1 MADLGKAYVQ
11 IVASAEGI
19 SGSITE
25 ALAPEA
31 KSAGKQTGT
40 SIMQN
45 VGGAMGKAGKALT
58 LGVTAPIAAIG
69 GASMAAFGEMRS
81 GLDTIIKKTGATGDT
96 LEGFHGIMD
105 NVVSNLPI
113 GFETAGAAIGEV
125 NTRFGSTGEELQGLS
140 EQFIKFAELNG
151 TDVSQSI
158 DSVQQAMATYG
169 LEAKDAGAFLDT
181 LNKAGQ
187 DTGVNVNQLAMSMTA
202 NGTAMKQMG
211 FSAADSAGFLA
222 NLEKSGIES
231 STVMTGM
238 RKAMVNATKDGKSM
252 GDAMSELQDSIANA
266 SDDTEAYQMAI
277 ELFGTKAGPAI
288 ADAVREGRLSFEALG
303 TSLEDNVG
311 NIDNTFEATL
321 TPMDD
326 FKTAMNSLKTAG
338 AEVGT
343 VLLTNLKPVIE
354 KVAEVIKGWTAAWK
368 GLSPE
373 TQGMIIKIA
382 GIAAVVGPVIG
393 IISKVVSVIEMIK
406 TAAAALAPVIAVLT
420 SPIGLIVA
428 AIAAAVAA
436 GILLYKNWDTVKE
449 KCSAAWGVIKAK
461 TVEVWNAVKSAVK
474 NAADAVRKAVVEK
487 WNTIKEKTSAAWNAV
502 KTAVSNAINKAKAVA
517 GTVVGAIKTA
527 VTTAWNTV
535 KEKTSTAWNNAKS
548 AVSNAMTS
556 AKTTA
561 VNLANAVKT
570 SVGAAWDNVK
580 SKTANAWNQA
590 KTKLATAMTGAKT
603 TATNLANNIKTG
615 LSTAWESVKA
625 KTTTIWGNVKTAV
638 GNNID
643 AAKEAASKA
652 VGNIK
657 NAASIAWNAL
667 KTNTSSVWG
676 RMKSIISQDAQQSLS
691 AAKNQFNQ
699 IKTAISGAMNTAK
712 EAVGNAIQAIKNKFN
727 FSWSLPSLKLPH
739 IKYDMITV
747 PVLGS
752 IPNPSTLHVEWYKK
766 GGIFG
771 NPSVIGIG
779 EAGPEAVVPLSGQQ
793 MRPFAKAIASEM
805 GGSGSVVN
813 NYITINGA
821 DNPEDYAIRLAR
833 KIKLELRTNG

>member
-187 DTGVNVNQLAMSMTA
+187 DTGVNVNQLAQSMTA

-238 RKAMVNATKDGKSM
+238 RKAMANATKDGKSM
-252 GDAMSELQDSIANA
+252 GEAMSELQDSIVNA

-321 TPMDD
+321 TPMDE

-343 VLLTNLKPVIE
+343 ILLTNLKPVVE
-354 KVAEVIKGWTAAWK
+354 KVVEIIKGWTAAWK

-382 GIAAVVGPVIG
+382 AVAAVIGPVIG
-393 IISKVVSVIEMIK
+393 IVSKVISVISMVK
-406 TAAAALAPVIAVLT
+406 TAAAALGPIIAALT
-420 SPIGLIVA
+420 SPIGIVVA
-428 AIAAAVAA
+428 AVAAAVAA

-449 KCSAAWGVIKAK
+449 KCSAAWNAVKEK
-461 TVEVWNAVKSAVK
+461 TIAVWNSVKSAVK

-487 WNTIKEKTSAAWNAV
+487 WSSIKEKTSAAWNAV
-502 KTAVSNAINKAKAVA
+502 KTAVSNAIQKVKSVVT
-517 GTVVGAIKTA
+517 TVIGAINTA

-535 KEKTSTAWNNAKS
+535 KEKTASAWNAVKTAVSTAIKLAKTTVTNVVNGIKSGITGAWDSVKTKTTTAWNAAKNAVKTALNGAKSIANTVSTGIKNTVSNAWTNVKEKSAQAWENVKTKISTTISGAKDVASKAANSIKTGVSTAWNN
-548 AVSNAMTS
+548 
-556 AKTTA
+556 
-561 VNLANAVKT
+561 
-570 SVGAAWDNVK
+570 VK
-580 SKTANAWNQA
+580 SKTSTVWSSIKSAISTHAG
-590 KTKLATAMTGAKT
+590 GA
-603 TATNLANNIKTG
+603 
-615 LSTAWESVKA
+615 LSTVQSKFNS
-625 KTTTIWGNVKTAV
+625 I
-638 GNNID
+638 
-643 AAKEAASKA
+643 KEK
-652 VGNIK
+652 
-657 NAASIAWNAL
+657 
-667 KTNTSSVWG
+667 
-676 RMKSIISQDAQQSLS
+676 
-691 AAKNQFNQ
+691 
-699 IKTAISGAMNTAK
+699 ISGVMDTAK
-712 EAVGNAIQAIKNKFN
+712 DAVGNAIQKIKDKFN
-727 FSWSLPSLKLPH
+727 FSWSLPKLSLPH
-739 IKYDMITV
+739 ISIKGKFSLNPPSV
-747 PVLGS
+747 PSFG
-752 IPNPSTLHVEWYKK
+752 IDWYKT
-766 GGIFG
+766 GAVFER
-771 NPSVIGIG
+771 PSVIGVG

-805 GGSGSVVN
+805 GGRGTVVN
-813 NYITINGA
+813 NYITVSGA
-821 DNPEDYAIRLAR
+821 ENPEDYAVRLAR